1 MALSYGRRRLEAPL
15 KVPLVGWVRLE
26 ALGRDAVTGPKASEE
41 RMQAGEGLE
50 EMKVMINIPKL
61 P

>member
-1 MALSYGRRRLEAPL
+1 M
-15 KVPLVGWVRLE
+15 RLE